1 MSAVRH
7 HETAVSGTLEGAIAA
22 ADWMHEVATKEQLS
36 SDLTF
41 AIDVCLEELLTNI
54 ARHGAAAA
62 PVNGDP
68 SAGERPTVSVRISL
82 TITDEVVELMVE
94 DDGRAFDVSKA
105 PARPVHQPLAEVPV
119 GGLGLKLIRSFTS
132 DIGYRRLNG
141 RNLVTLHF
149 SPIA

>member
-7 HETAVSGTLEGAIAA
+7 HETTVSGTLEGAIAT

-54 ARHGAAAA
+54 ARHGAAA

-82 TITDEVVELMVE
+82 TISDKVVELMVE

-105 PARPVHQPLAEVPV
+105 PAHPVRQPLAEVPV

>member
-1 MSAVRH
+1 MSAIRH

-22 ADWMHEVATKEQLS
+22 ADWMHEVATKEQFS

-54 ARHGAAAA
+54 ARHGAAA

-82 TITDEVVELMVE
+82 TIADEVVELMVE

-105 PARPVHQPLAEVPV
+105 PAHPVRQPLAEVPV
-119 GGLGLKLIRSFTS
+119 GGLGLQLIRSFTS